1 MASQIN
7 AEKAASLE
15 KWSWEKWLTRRNFLT
30 DKDLISRLYKEQ
42 LKKATTTKTPG
53 NSKEKIHGKVI

>member
-7 AEKAASLE
+7 AGKVAYSE
-15 KWSWEKWLTRRNFLT
+15 KWSWGKWLTWRNFLT

-42 LKKATTTKTPG
+42 LKQSTTKTPEIQ
-53 NSKEKIHGKVI
+53 KKKYMAK